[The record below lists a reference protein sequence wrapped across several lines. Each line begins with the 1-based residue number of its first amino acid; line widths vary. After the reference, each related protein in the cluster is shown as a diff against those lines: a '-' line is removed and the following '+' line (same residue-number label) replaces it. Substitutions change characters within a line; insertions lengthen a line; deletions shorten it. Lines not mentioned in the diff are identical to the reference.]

1 MAWTED
7 NNKQTINKLL
17 DYYADM
23 LSRYAD
29 LVEQLGT
36 ADLPTKLKSLQ
47 TLKSVALTIDALLRR
62 WSFANRGY
70 DSNTHQARQAAA
82 ELSTQKSTPEKDT
95 QDVSYTD
102 DDRVELKLRLRA
114 LPESEDEPFI
124 TGETLEETDAPSPA
138 LPKLKKSMVAAA
150 ISNFLEEGEQST
162 AAISRKTGRSE
173 RTVRRDLTEMQTD
186 GKVSLVKKG
195 VYKLHRSVKWTE
207 ADNRDLINELLRVYT
222 EMIDICKGGVKDGF
236 TLEDV
241 SDTEQ
246 IKIVKTFN
254 ACVSTVDRLMK
265 RWSLVHL
272 GWNTNP
278 QLAKADAEADAFA
291 SERVDLQN
299 APIEAFFMVTAH
311 YHPDMKEILLNLPG
325 TDKKDTPPNYEVG
338 LWSYDATIQELYPPD
353 STKPISEAAARKIL
367 LNRKTTDPAPLIVFG
382 KAW

>member
-7 NNKQTINKLL
+7 NNKQTINQLL
-17 DYYADM
+17 DYYADL

-29 LVEQLGT
+29 FVEQLGT

-82 ELSTQKSTPEKDT
+82 ELSTQKSTPENDT
-95 QDVSYTD
+95 EDVSYTD
-102 DDRVELKLRLRA
+102 DDMVELKIRLRA

-124 TGETLEETDAPSPA
+124 TGETLEETDAPSPEP
-138 LPKLKKSMVAAA
+138 LKVKKSMVAAA
-150 ISNFLEEGEQST
+150 ISNFLEAGEQST
-162 AAISRKTGRSE
+162 AAIARKTGRSE
-173 RTVRRDLTEMQTD
+173 RTVRRDLTEMLSA

-207 ADNRDLINELLRVYT
+207 LDNREIINELLRVYT
-222 EMIDICKGGVKDGF
+222 EMIDVCKGGVKDGF

-246 IKIVKTFN
+246 LKSVKTFN
-254 ACVSTVDRLMK
+254 ACVATVDRLMK

-278 QLAKADAEADAFA
+278 QLAKADAEAEAFA
-291 SERVDLQN
+291 AARVDLQD
-299 APIEAFFMVTAH
+299 APIEAFFEVTTH
-311 YHPDMKEILLNLPG
+311 YHSDMKAIVFSMPRARKN
-325 TDKKDTPPNYEVG
+325 TPPNYEVG
-338 LWSYDATIQELYPPD
+338 LWAYDGTAQELYPPN
-353 STKPISEAAARKIL
+353 STKPISESAARKIL

-382 KAW
+382 RAW